1 MSQIEWTAEDF
12 QLERTKDL
20 PRFQQE
26 EQKLD
31 FRVKIVVKRILTQK
45 PSQSMD
51 CSRWAKSDLIPEN
64 NKNQAEWRKSQES
77 YIH

>member
-1 MSQIEWTAEDF
+1 MSQMGWTAEGF
-12 QLERTKDL
+12 PLERTEDL

-31 FRVKIVVKRILTQK
+31 FGVKMVVERILTQK

-51 CSRWAKSDLIPEN
+51 CSGWAKSDLIPEN
-64 NKNQAEWRKSQES
+64 NKNQVEW
-77 YIH
+77 